1 MVKSI
6 ILHFPITMHLYIYRS
21 AANYDGKRHLASYCR
36 VFSIY
41 SSKIYI
47 ACLHLLIK
55 KKLGALLNRLE
66 SLLPTGGTG
75 RDTEGEEASN
85 LPGQPIRSCNLL
97 KIKERAY
104 LPVR

>member
-1 MVKSI
+1 MVKGI

-21 AANYDGKRHLASYCR
+21 SVNYDRKRHLASYCL

-55 KKLGALLNRLE
+55 EELGALLDRLE

-75 RDTEGEEASN
+75 WDTEGEETSN
-85 LPGQPIRSCNLL
+85 LPGQPIRS
-97 KIKERAY
+97 
-104 LPVR
+104 